1 MSRTARTL
9 FVWSFY
15 LLGLGVVL
23 VVVPNLLL
31 ALFGIAPTEEVW
43 IRVIGVLV
51 LILAYFAY
59 SAARQEVRDYF
70 RWSVPA
76 RAAVPIF
83 FAIFVLLNLAP
94 AQLILFGLVDLA
106 AAAWTWQTLRSE
118 G

>member
-15 LLGLGVVL
+15 LLGLGVIL
-23 VVVPNLLL
+23 VVVPNVLL
-31 ALFGIAPTEEVW
+31 ALFGLPPTDEVW

-51 LILAYFAY
+51 LILAYFAH
-59 SAARQEVRDYF
+59 SAARQEVREYF

-83 FAIFVLLNLAP
+83 FVIFVLLNLAP

-106 AAAWTWQTLRSE
+106 AAAWTWQTLRNE

>member
-15 LLGLGVVL
+15 LLGLGVIL

-59 SAARQEVRDYF
+59 SAARQEVQEYF

-76 RAAVPIF
+76 RVAVPLF

>member
-1 MSRTARTL
+1 MSRAARTL

-15 LLGLGVVL
+15 LLGLGVIL

-31 ALFGIAPTEEVW
+31 ALFGIAPTQEVW

-59 SAARQEVRDYF
+59 SAARQEVREYF

-76 RAAVPIF
+76 RAAVPLF
-83 FAIFVLLNLAP
+83 FVVFVLTGLAP
-94 AQLILFGLVDLA
+94 AQLILFGLIDLA
-106 AAAWTWQTLRSE
+106 AAAWT
-118 G
+118 